1 MTKIFQLIDTL
12 ESKIP
17 QKDKSAATV
26 SKTTIG
32 WQISHSLKVIN
43 GVVKLVS
50 KSDPSDYQREFNF
63 ARLLVFSS
71 GFIPRKSGRAP
82 KEVVPKEEEL
92 TNEELAILFEKVRTR
107 LKPFME
113 GDPNSHFR
121 HLYFGT
127 LNLKQSIRFLEIHTH
142 HHLKIIQDIEKK
154 A

>member
-12 ESKIP
+12 ESKVP
-17 QKDKSAATV
+17 QKDKLAATI
-26 SKTTIG
+26 SDTTIG

-50 KSDPSDYQREFNF
+50 KSNSSEYKWEFNF
-63 ARLLVFSS
+63 ARLIVFSL

-82 KEVVPKEEEL
+82 KEVVPKKEEL

-107 LKPFME
+107 LKPFMKS
-113 GDPNSHFR
+113 DANAHFR

-154 A
+154 G